1 MACLLYLATVQPII
15 VSDLIVESVTG
26 TTCYPGEGGFS
37 ALTAYVKSDDPAI
50 IDQLQRAA
58 NEGTSVI
65 VRCAKLEIEGRAG
78 NLHVPIGGMKGAI
91 AISIDELRYFKHG
104 RKD

>member
-26 TTCYPGEGGFS
+26 ATCYPDEGGFS
-37 ALTAYVKSDDPAI
+37 ALTAYVRPDDPAI
-50 IDQLQRAA
+50 IDQLRRAA
-58 NEGTSVI
+58 NEGASVI
-65 VRCAKLEIEGRAG
+65 VRCAKLEVEGRVG
-78 NLHVPIGGMKGAI
+78 KLQVSIGGMKGAI